1 MKRITP
7 KMMEEA
13 IRVPVQTIRV
23 GLQAGAFDWGTCYK
37 PQGKNFVYVI
47 YPDKVAPLIPER
59 YRKAWGLA

>member
-13 IRVPVQTIRV
+13 IGVPVQTIRV

-37 PQGKNFVYVI
+37 PKGKNFVYII
-47 YPDKVAPLIPER
+47 YPDKVKSLVPEKYKR
-59 YRKAWGLA
+59 DWGLV